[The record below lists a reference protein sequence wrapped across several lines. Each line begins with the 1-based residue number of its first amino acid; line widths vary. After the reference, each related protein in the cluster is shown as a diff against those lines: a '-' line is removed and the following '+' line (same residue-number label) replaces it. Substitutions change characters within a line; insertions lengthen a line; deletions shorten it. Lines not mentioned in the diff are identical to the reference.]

1 MNHEGAP
8 AGPPDEA
15 GRIDTAAALTPEDEA
30 AGIVGAG
37 EWFGIGN
44 EFTGVRVRKVWTR
57 NGERLELHVPARN
70 YRSLLDAMQLEIIAA
85 QDPSAFTRLFQRQ
98 LGSDETGA

>member
-1 MNHEGAP
+1 MSHDGPP
-8 AGPPDEA
+8 AGTGRPD
-15 GRIDTAAALTPEDEA
+15 AAAATDPEDLA
-30 AGIVGAG
+30 AGVTEAG

-70 YRSLLDAMQLEIIAA
+70 HRILLDAMQLEIVAA

-98 LGSDETGA
+98 LGSDESDAAL

>member
-1 MNHEGAP
+1 MSQHGQP
-8 AGPPDEA
+8 AGLPDRA
-15 GRIDTAAALTPEDEA
+15 GQARAAAEPGAEEKD
-30 AGIVGAG
+30 AGIIEVG

-44 EFTGVRVRKVWTR
+44 EFTGVQIRKVWTR

-85 QDPSAFTRLFQRQ
+85 QDPAAFTRLFQRQ
-98 LGSDETGA
+98 LGSDEMGA